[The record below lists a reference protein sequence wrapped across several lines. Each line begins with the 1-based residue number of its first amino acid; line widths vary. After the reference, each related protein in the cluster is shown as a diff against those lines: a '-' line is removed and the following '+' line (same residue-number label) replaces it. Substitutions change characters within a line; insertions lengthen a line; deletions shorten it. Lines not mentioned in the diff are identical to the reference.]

1 MIIELEM
8 SFSLGFRDHKLTN
21 IQGLVVSTRIY
32 QQEEV
37 MMFIIWYTSI
47 ELLYIKTIYQSLS
60 ELGKINQSYSL
71 LATPNLQFLLAF
83 YLKIYLLKYG
93 FQKL

>member
-1 MIIELEM
+1 
-8 SFSLGFRDHKLTN
+8 
-21 IQGLVVSTRIY
+21 
-32 QQEEV
+32 

-47 ELLYIKTIYQSLS
+47 ELLYIKTIYQSIS